1 MARRG
6 DRLLFAA
13 AVLLFGI
20 NGAAAQDAPVNTIQ
34 DIFQHLRT
42 CWKPPPPAKAR
53 PIDITVVV
61 SFNRAGNILGHPRIT
76 YESAEASDSD
86 RLQYRIAVMEA
97 LQRCTPMPFTDAMA
111 GAAAGRPFAI
121 QFRNRKTFT
130 PNARET
136 SMSATENTLI
146 LETTQGPVTIEM
158 RPDLAPGHVARIKE
172 LVREGFYD
180 GIVFHRVIDG
190 FMAQTG
196 CPHGTGTGGSG
207 QKLKAEFNKEPHVR
221 GVTSMARAASPDSA
235 DSQFFIVFDDARFL
249 DNQYTVWGKVTE
261 GMENVDKIK
270 RGEPVQNPDKIVK
283 ARMAADKE

>member
-20 NGAAAQDAPVNTIQ
+20 TGAAAEDAPVNTIQ
-34 DIFQHLRT
+34 DVFQHLRS
-42 CWKPPPPAKAR
+42 CWKPPPPTKAR

-121 QFRNRKTFT
+121 QFRNRR
-130 PNARET
+130 N
-136 SMSATENTLI
+136 
-146 LETTQGPVTIEM
+146 
-158 RPDLAPGHVARIKE
+158 
-172 LVREGFYD
+172 
-180 GIVFHRVIDG
+180 
-190 FMAQTG
+190 
-196 CPHGTGTGGSG
+196 
-207 QKLKAEFNKEPHVR
+207 
-221 GVTSMARAASPDSA
+221 SPDKTPPLTQERRA
-235 DSQFFIVFDDARFL
+235 
-249 DNQYTVWGKVTE
+249 
-261 GMENVDKIK
+261 
-270 RGEPVQNPDKIVK
+270 
-283 ARMAADKE
+283 